1 MVSTLI
7 ERVGLSVDYD
17 AVTLLNFTPVTI
29 ITTVGRDGSINA
41 APMSWVTIVDY
52 NPPQLLFSV
61 NIKHDTYRN
70 VLETGE
76 FVMNIPSADL
86 IREIWIAQKHFPYGT
101 NELEE
106 AGLTSFPSEKA
117 KPPRIKECKAHIECR
132 VLWTKIIGS
141 TCLVLGSIE
150 AISISKEL
158 EKLNLKERAIALKRI
173 MHFSYQ
179 KVGKERK
186 WMFAEVGRIHTLTEE
201 DGEIEIK
208 TEHFL

>member
-1 MVSTLI
+1 LI

-173 MHFSYQ
+173 MYFSYQ

-201 DGEIEIK
+201 DGEIEMK

>member
-173 MHFSYQ
+173 MYFSYQ

>member
-1 MVSTLI
+1 LI